1 MLGWIQ
7 SRFDDEARRRRPPN
21 TNQVIRHHNLRLL
34 HGHRPHKFLRFS
46 FHFLDLVSSHC
57 FVTALSQHQ
66 CFFCCAARCPCA
78 LTPPLCRPKFKKIL
92 FCQMFLQI
100 ISNDLYTIAFTIC
113 GDKSVG
119 VYLRPRSACKFV
131 CSCPCSSQLPS
142 FTIASL
148 FSLGAKWGQCG
159 ITVLLTQTCYP
170 SF

>member
-1 MLGWIQ
+1 MVRIQ
-7 SRFDDEARRRRPPN
+7 SRFDDEVRRRRPPN
-21 TNQVIRHHNLRLL
+21 TNQVLRHHNLRLL

-46 FHFLDLVSSHC
+46 FHFLDLSSSHC
-57 FVTALSQHQ
+57 FVTAFSQHQ
-66 CFFCCAARCPCA
+66 GFFVAQPAVLAR
-78 LTPPLCRPKFKKIL
+78 PPHRRVDQSSQKNL
-92 FCQMFLQI
+92 FCQIFLQI